1 MSRLLSR
8 GSYQLLNAISSCKL
22 SYPLIFRNA
31 TKSQLKNVKTRLSR
45 SQNKKKNIRR
55 NVYSPTTK
63 ICHLPPQ
70 QHRLQQ
76 YTQPHLLTQLHLCQ
90 HTNLLHNLL
99 YLSQA
104 INLLPNQAIKLRE
117 EEEFEEDASFKE
129 TFKVEIVYQKRLSC
143 LNSNVHFN
151 YPVLP
156 LNNIN
161 LIY

>member
-1 MSRLLSR
+1 MTNY
-8 GSYQLLNAISSCKL
+8 YQEICYIIPNYCKL
-22 SYPLIFRNA
+22 HRNA
-31 TKSQLKNVKTRLSR
+31 TKSQQKNATLRKLR
-45 SQNKKKNIRR
+45 SPNKKKNTRR

-63 ICHLPPQ
+63 IYQLPPQ
-70 QHRLQQ
+70 QHRLHQ

-143 LNSNVHFN
+143 LNSNLHFN

-156 LNNIN
+156 LKNIN
-161 LIY
+161 HIY